1 MVLLSEH
8 HIEHS
13 VAGLPVLPPHLLLP
27 HLLLPHL
34 LLPHLLPPHLLMSL
48 AFDASRIFARSGQGE

>member
-13 VAGLPVLPPHLLLP
+13 VAGLPVLPPQLLLPQLLLP

-34 LLPHLLPPHLLMSL
+34 LMSH